1 MIFSDPNCFSSQL
14 SQLRSGICT
23 PNVRANY
30 KSFQFTTLTDIVS
43 KKLKELNESNE
54 LMSNNAPISPLEHIN
69 LPSPTATPVTPFN
82 YLPTTPTRKSKTE
95 RRFNYNLTDSKMIK
109 FVKGGGGKE
118 INHAQNYFFSKY
130 VNSESNNENPF
141 ILNLLPTNSEGKICV
156 EKLKKEKFNQE
167 MKYLENEDVVSS
179 NNVSLVNQN
188 MPHVHVNN
196 QNNSNGSGNI
206 KDNEKNYKNKGNNS
220 PRKKG
225 IWSLLNK
232 LIAK

>member
-109 FVKGGGGKE
+109 FVKGGGG
-118 INHAQNYFFSKY
+118 AYDTTSYF
-130 VNSESNNENPF
+130 NAPMCA
-141 ILNLLPTNSEGKICV
+141 GWG
-156 EKLKKEKFNQE
+156 
-167 MKYLENEDVVSS
+167 SS
-179 NNVSLVNQN
+179 NSSYYG
-188 MPHVHVNN
+188 PRI
-196 QNNSNGSGNI
+196 STNGSIGLYGCNQFAKI
-206 KDNEKNYKNKGNNS
+206 PCCKN
-220 PRKKG
+220 
-225 IWSLLNK
+225 
-232 LIAK
+232 